1 MGAVNMELQNT
12 GGGLCSDSISSA
24 GYEPTVSPDQHSSP
38 NVQLKEFCPKVRKPY
53 TITKQRERWK
63 EEEHEKFIEALKLYG
78 RDWRQIEEHVGTKTA
93 VQIRSHAQKF
103 FSKVTRNSNGC
114 STTSVGCI
122 EIPPPRPK
130 RKPAHPYPRKEV
142 PQSRKAS
149 PISEQTRSLSPQ
161 LSEKECPSPT
171 SIVVAGN
178 GSDTL
183 MFTDSRI
190 HHDSGSPDSSIP
202 STEPNSSSLDNES
215 LTAALGTEN
224 SIPHDNIPT
233 NLELFTKD
241 DVIEKDDSTK
251 EVSIQSLKLFGR
263 TVLITDPHKQ
273 SPILENSMP
282 EADRKPGDN
291 QKQVSP
297 WNSIVMDSS
306 TGNTDCT
313 WNHGAFY
320 FIQLNNGDS
329 KQGPGSAV
337 PVSWWSSYG
346 SYPFSFVHC
355 FKQADSNANQVDDK
369 ETHKD
374 QSWCGS
380 NTGSVNSGEN
390 GDKASENDIQ
400 SCRLFHNNRDGDSVS
415 KEELIGKALSFE
427 LISSHEKNTKGF
439 VPYKRC
445 MAEGATKS
453 HTITEAEREE
463 KRIRLCL

>member
-1 MGAVNMELQNT
+1 MLLFQYP
-12 GGGLCSDSISSA
+12 LS
-24 GYEPTVSPDQHSSP
+24 
-38 NVQLKEFCPKVRKPY
+38 
-53 TITKQRERWK
+53 TIIYIFR
-63 EEEHEKFIEALKLYG
+63 FMN
-78 RDWRQIEEHVGTKTA
+78 
-93 VQIRSHAQKF
+93 
-103 FSKVTRNSNGC
+103 VTRNSNGC

-142 PQSRKAS
+142 PHSHKAS

-161 LSEKECPSPT
+161 LSDKEWQSPT
-171 SIVVAGN
+171 SVVVAAS

-190 HHDSGSPDSSIP
+190 HHDSGSPDLSIP
-202 STEPNSSSLDNES
+202 STEPNSSSLDES
-215 LTAALGTEN
+215 PTAAPGTEN
-224 SIPHDNIPT
+224 STPHETIPT
-233 NLELFTKD
+233 NLELFTKV

-251 EVSIQSLKLFGR
+251 EVSMQSLKLFGR

-273 SPILENSMP
+273 TPVVENCAA
-282 EADRKPGDN
+282 EADPKLGEN

-297 WNSIVMDSS
+297 WNSMVMESS
-306 TGNTDCT
+306 KGNTECT

-320 FIQLNNGDS
+320 FIQLNSGDS
-329 KQGPGSAV
+329 KQGPGSTV

-346 SYPFSFVHC
+346 SYPLSFVHC
-355 FKQADSNANQVDDK
+355 FKQAHLNPNQVDDK

-390 GDKASENDIQ
+390 GDKVDESDIQ
-400 SCRLFHNNRDGDSVS
+400 SCRLFHNNRDGDSVP
-415 KEELIGKALSFE
+415 KDELIGKALSCE

-445 MAEGATKS
+445 MAERARQS

>member
-1 MGAVNMELQNT
+1 MLLFQYP
-12 GGGLCSDSISSA
+12 LS
-24 GYEPTVSPDQHSSP
+24 
-38 NVQLKEFCPKVRKPY
+38 
-53 TITKQRERWK
+53 TIIYIFR
-63 EEEHEKFIEALKLYG
+63 FIN
-78 RDWRQIEEHVGTKTA
+78 
-93 VQIRSHAQKF
+93 
-103 FSKVTRNSNGC
+103 VTRNSNGC
-114 STTSVGCI
+114 STTSIGCI

-142 PQSRKAS
+142 PQSHKAS

-161 LSEKECPSPT
+161 LSEKECQSPT
-171 SIVVAGN
+171 SIVVAGS

-215 LTAALGTEN
+215 PTAALGIEN
-224 SIPHDNIPT
+224 SIPHEKIPT

-241 DVIEKDDSTK
+241 NVIEKDDSTK

-263 TVLITDPHKQ
+263 TVLITDPHKHT
-273 SPILENSMP
+273 PILENSMP
-282 EADRKPGDN
+282 EADRKPGEN

-329 KQGPGSAV
+329 KQGDSAV

-355 FKQADSNANQVDDK
+355 FKQADSNPNQVNDK

-390 GDKASENDIQ
+390 GDKVSENDVE

-415 KEELIGKALSFE
+415 KEELIGKALSCE

-445 MAEGATKS
+445 MAERATKP